1 MGMSVENFHPEK
13 PKPKRYLPEVR
24 TIIESDIYLRWGIE
38 ALRDIS
44 DEEATLRHT
53 QRMANCG
60 YLLAK
65 HLAKDRGYAQEDIEL
80 FVEACLLHDIG
91 KIEVPPKHLT
101 KLHDEFGPEDLAEV
115 SKHAYQGYEILRH
128 DKRSPRVFYPVLLHH
143 EFQERSYPDTDA
155 SMLKLMEDME
165 DVDIDNARLLAMLDV
180 FDRLAFGSPPENPPI
195 QIERVVAKLKMQFK
209 SEEDAEIIDFLY
221 GQYEKIKELS

>member
-1 MGMSVENFHPEK
+1 MEIFNPEK
-13 PKPKRYLPEVR
+13 AKPKKYLPEVR
-24 TIIESDIYLRWGIE
+24 AIIESDIYLRWGIE

-53 QRMANCG
+53 RRMANCG

-65 HLAKDRGYAQEDIEL
+65 HLAKGRGYTREDIEL

-91 KIEVPPKHLT
+91 KVEVPPKHLV
-101 KLHDEFGPEDLAEV
+101 KLHEEFGPEDFAEV

-128 DKRSPRVFYPVLLHH
+128 DKRSPRVYYPVLFHH

-155 SMLKLMEDME
+155 RMLKLLGDIE
-165 DVDIDNARLLAMLDV
+165 DVDVYVDLARLLAMLDV

-195 QIERVVAKLKMQFK
+195 QIERAVEKLKIQFK
-209 SEEDAEIIDFLY
+209 AEGDAEIIDFLR